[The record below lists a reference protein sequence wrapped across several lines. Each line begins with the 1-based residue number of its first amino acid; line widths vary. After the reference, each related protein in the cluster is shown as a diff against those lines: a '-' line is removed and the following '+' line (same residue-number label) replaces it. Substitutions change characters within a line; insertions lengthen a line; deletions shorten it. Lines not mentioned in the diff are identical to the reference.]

1 MGTVKMKASVLAI
14 AGLLASL
21 LPAPAASAQQM
32 DLQLK
37 KIARRPA
44 AVEPAP
50 KEGPAAE
57 EARQAARQIRL
68 EEERAGLVEAA
79 RDIDARLDRE
89 SILRDVRQF
98 QTIQRVLRGFSR

>member
-1 MGTVKMKASVLAI
+1 MKVFALAM

-21 LPAPAASAQQM
+21 LPAPPASAQQM
-32 DLQLK
+32 DLQLR

-57 EARQAARQIRL
+57 EARQAVRQIRL

-79 RDIDARLDRE
+79 REIDARLDRE
-89 SILRDVRQF
+89 SILRDIRQF
-98 QTIQRVLRGFSR
+98 QTIQRALSGFSR

>member
-1 MGTVKMKASVLAI
+1 VFALAI

-21 LPAPAASAQQM
+21 LPALAASAQQM

-37 KIARRPA
+37 KIGRRPA

-50 KEGPAAE
+50 KEGQAVE
-57 EARQAARQIRL
+57 EARQAARQIQL
-68 EEERAGLVEAA
+68 EEERADLVQGA

-98 QTIQRVLRGFSR
+98 QTIQRALSGFSR

>member
-1 MGTVKMKASVLAI
+1 MKGFALGI

-21 LPAPAASAQQM
+21 LPTSAASAQQM
-32 DLQLK
+32 DLQLR
-37 KIARRPA
+37 KIGRRPA

-50 KEGPAAE
+50 KEGQAAE

-79 RDIDARLDRE
+79 REIDARLDRE
-89 SILRDVRQF
+89 TILRDVRQF
-98 QTIQRVLRGFSR
+98 QTIQRALSGFSR

>member
-14 AGLLASL
+14 AGLLASV